1 MAVPGHGE
9 QRNAILGLTDD
20 GRRVVYGQRSSYD
33 DPTREEWPG
42 EARMELRRWMKRQP
56 GRRMWLLAQ
65 IGHVNRS
72 TFSDWLYGEVRPP
85 LGTMARIEEARA
97 RYEAV

>member
-1 MAVPGHGE
+1 M
-9 QRNAILGLTDD
+9 LGLTDD
-20 GRRVVYGQRSSYD
+20 GRAIVYEQRPSYD

-42 EARMELRRWMKRQP
+42 EARMELRRWMKQVP

-65 IGHVNRS
+65 IGHVNCS

-85 LGTMARIEEARA
+85 KGTMALIAAAR
-97 RYEAV
+97 EKWSEV